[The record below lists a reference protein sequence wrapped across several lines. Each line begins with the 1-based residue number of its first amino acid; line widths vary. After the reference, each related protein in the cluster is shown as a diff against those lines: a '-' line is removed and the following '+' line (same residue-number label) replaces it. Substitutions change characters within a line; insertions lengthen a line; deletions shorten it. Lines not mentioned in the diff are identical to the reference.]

1 MLAESFA
8 GDDLGA
14 LRGAMAGYRTAL
26 SLWPECM
33 LGARGLERLS
43 QRLGDRPAM
52 SIAQRALAKLVES
65 PVLRAGH
72 LVRAAELASDDGA
85 APGAPGALELYEEA
99 LRSDPDNPQAAKA
112 LARMLSTD
120 TGRLGDRLGEALAK
134 ARATEQIVLLGT
146 AIGRAALRPS
156 PTGAGPEVG
165 IAIDAMHRVLAELP
179 DDVSGLMLMSSLLRE
194 QQLWGDAVAALER
207 VVEVAPSQE
216 QRVAAYFEL
225 ATIYEGPLDDSSAA
239 ENALQAVL
247 SLDAKNRHALE
258 RLYQVAAARGDRS
271 LAIQVLVRLADGEAD
286 PAARAEYDLRLA
298 EACREAGDK
307 PGMVRALC
315 DAVVSAP
322 NDARAN
328 KLLASLQRT
337 DTPDGAAAY
346 AKSLQ
351 QVLDIASARRV
362 PFDHRWLTTL
372 GLLEATV
379 LRRPM
384 DGLAH
389 LQQAV
394 ALPGAPAETRIALG
408 RGLEAVGR
416 NGEAVQVLR
425 DVLAAD
431 VEPQRRGQPNE
442 GVHRISD
449 MSVALTTLE
458 SALAK
463 DGRAEERLAVEEVRA
478 VLGEIKGERVARLR
492 GRRLP
497 AEVPFAMSLAGS
509 EIARLLVLE
518 ARSPMIDVSVALSPI
533 AAKALRFDLTNLGIT
548 SRDRVGPRDGH
559 PTRALADKLARCLG
573 VEAFELYLSPTW
585 QGAARVYP
593 GDPPAIVGP
602 SSLAEL
608 PEPEQC
614 FALARLVTRIALG
627 LTWLDE
633 LSVEQVDGLL
643 VAAVRTVEPN
653 FGAGEMG
660 PPREAHVQAF
670 LGPVQK
676 AIGRRQRKLLE
687 EIAPNVPPGYDP
699 RAFTIGVRR
708 SEYRTAYVMS
718 GDLVAA
724 IDYLRRF
731 DREIGRS
738 TEEPRVLMAHPVTNE
753 LVRFA
758 LTAEAHAERRRVGT
772 VWMG

>member
-8 GDDLGA
+8 SAGQGA
-14 LRGAMAGYRTAL
+14 LRGALTGYRTAL
-26 SLWPECM
+26 SLWPECL
-33 LGARGLERLS
+33 LGARGLDRLS

-65 PVLRAGH
+65 PVLRSGH

-99 LRSDPDNPQAAKA
+99 LRADPDNAAA
-112 LARMLSTD
+112 ARSLARMLSND
-120 TGRLGDRLGEALAK
+120 TGRLADRLGEALARS
-134 ARATEQIVLLGT
+134 RATEQIVLLGT

-156 PTGAGPEVG
+156 PPGAGPEVG

-207 VVEVAPSQE
+207 VVEVAPAQE

-225 ATIYEGPLDDSSAA
+225 ATIYEGPLDDSPAA
-239 ENALQAVL
+239 EKALQAVL
-247 SLDAKNRHALE
+247 GVDPENRHALE
-258 RLYQVAAARGDRS
+258 RLYQVAAARGDRT
-271 LAIQVLVRLADGEAD
+271 LAIQVLGRLADGEAD

-322 NDARAN
+322 NDARAS
-328 KLLASLQRT
+328 KLLANLQRT
-337 DTPDGAAAY
+337 DTQDGAAAY

-362 PFDHRWLTTL
+362 QFDHRWLTTL

-384 DGLAH
+384 EGLAH

-394 ALPGAPAETRIALG
+394 ALPGAPAETRVALG

-416 NGEAVQVLR
+416 NGESVQVLR

-431 VEPQRRGQPNE
+431 VE

-509 EIARLLVLE
+509 EIARLLVPE

-533 AAKALRFDLTNLGIT
+533 AAKALRFELTNLGIT

-614 FALARLVTRIALG
+614 FALARLVTRVALG

-653 FGAGEMG
+653 FGAGEIG

-687 EIAPNVPPGYDP
+687 EIAPTIPPGYDP

-758 LTAEAHAERRRVGT
+758 LTAEAYAERRRVGT